1 MDISGATH
9 LTDMQRGILKHVFM
23 AREKMA
29 KAANRPVYFIL
40 TPKQMVEIAQ
50 RPPSLQG
57 WKEMRSVHPIV
68 RAQAKAFFDA
78 VSEGR
83 KDPVPLQ
90 PFVRTRYTHH
100 QMVGFI
106 KLGETRDA
114 IAERL
119 GIKKHLVMS
128 KDQIRDIVITGKLD
142 CLKRWQRE
150 LVESES
156 QNGSKNIDRA

>member
-1 MDISGATH
+1 
-9 LTDMQRGILKHVFM
+9 
-23 AREKMA
+23 
-29 KAANRPVYFIL
+29 
-40 TPKQMVEIAQ
+40 
-50 RPPSLQG
+50 
-57 WKEMRSVHPIV
+57 MRSVHPIV